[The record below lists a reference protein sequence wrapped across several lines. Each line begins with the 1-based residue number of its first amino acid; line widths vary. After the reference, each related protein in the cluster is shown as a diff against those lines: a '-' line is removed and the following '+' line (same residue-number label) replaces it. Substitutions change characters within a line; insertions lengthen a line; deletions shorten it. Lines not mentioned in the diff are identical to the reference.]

1 MPVYSP
7 EFKEQ
12 IAKKMMPPNN
22 QSVARISRETGVS
35 EPTLYAWKKQFRD
48 RGLVVPTNTTHPD
61 NWDAKSKLAAVIQ
74 TAAMNEAESAAWC
87 REHGLYKE
95 QLSAWKHAFETVE
108 LTNTPSSRGELVAAR
123 KEAKRLQKELNRKDK
138 ALAETAALLAL
149 SKKASA
155 IWGIDEGN

>member
-1 MPVYSP
+1 M
-7 EFKEQ
+7 
-12 IAKKMMPPNN
+12 
-22 QSVARISRETGVS
+22 
-35 EPTLYAWKKQFRD
+35 
-48 RGLVVPTNTTHPD
+48 PTNTTHPD

-87 REHGLYKE
+87 REHGIYKE

-108 LTNTPSSRGELVAAR
+108 LTNTPSNKGELVAAR
-123 KEAKRLQKELNRKDK
+123 KEAKRLQKELDRKDR